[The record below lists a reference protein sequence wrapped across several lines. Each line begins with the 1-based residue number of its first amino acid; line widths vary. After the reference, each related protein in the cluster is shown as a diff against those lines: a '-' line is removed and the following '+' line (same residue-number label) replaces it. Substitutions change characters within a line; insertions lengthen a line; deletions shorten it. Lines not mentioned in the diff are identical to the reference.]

1 MNKLAKI
8 LLDGGDFLSN
18 EEKELKSQ
26 IHKLLNEY
34 EMLYDQFIQNKNEI
48 NATELYIYEHFSE
61 LKRQI
66 DIHREELKI
75 KIDVKSI
82 LNQRMN
88 QLILFLKD
96 LNSFFKFMNTLI
108 SFF

>member
-75 KIDVKSI
+75 KIDDIALEMTHKA
-82 LNQRMN
+82 
-88 QLILFLKD
+88 
-96 LNSFFKFMNTLI
+96 
-108 SFF
+108 